1 MSSTKTQTAV
11 ARRKAET
18 EEAGL
23 DDHDSLSTIRH
34 ADDVLLA
41 KLGYRSEFKR
51 QISLIETTAIV
62 LSILAPLESVT
73 VTLPFTLASGGHV
86 GMVFGWII
94 PCILTMSIAAC
105 MAELTSAM
113 PTSGGLY
120 YFSAR
125 LAPRRWAPLACWI
138 TGWANVTGQ
147 VVLMCSSDYLTAQMI
162 VTALNAGSDGAIKL
176 GLGPTYGIMLALL
189 VSHGILCSFKTAI
202 LARINVYY
210 IVLNLGTLIA
220 LSVALLV
227 CSGEQR
233 VSAKTAFTQ
242 FENNTGWSNNG
253 WAFLLA
259 FYAPMWTMVGYDS
272 AAHLSEEIVG
282 AARVAPIAILGAVAS
297 TSILGWLLYISI
309 SFATA
314 SVPRLLETDFT
325 IPAGQLYI
333 DVLGKPGML
342 VIWSIII
349 VVDYTCGAAQGID
362 ASRVI
367 FAFSRDN
374 ALPGSKWWKRV
385 HPRTRTPI
393 HAVWLVMALS
403 AILGLL
409 SFSDNAL
416 TSLAGASVIALY
428 TSYITPIILRLTSGR
443 RTFEPGPFSL
453 GKWHMPVG
461 IVAVMWTAFLIVLF
475 VFPSGP
481 HPTAETM
488 NYTIV
493 VIMAVFT
500 FASLSWIFSARTWF
514 KGPVRTIGQG
524 EEAHEDSEKLDEKD
538 RTSVHEREVV
548 E

>member
-1 MSSTKTQTAV
+1 MPSDKKHPVVIVTKEA
-11 ARRKAET
+11 

-23 DDHDSLSTIRH
+23 DDHDSLTRIRH

-41 KLGYRSEFKR
+41 KLGYRSEFRR
-51 QISLIETTAIV
+51 QLSLIESTAIV
-62 LSILAPLESVT
+62 LSILTPVASVT
-73 VTLPFTLASGGHV
+73 ITLPFPLASGGHI

-94 PCILTMSIAAC
+94 PCIFTMTVAAS

-125 LAPRRWAPLACWI
+125 LAPPRWAPLACWI

-147 VVLMCSSDYLTAQMI
+147 IVLMCSSDYLTAQMI
-162 VTALNAGSDGAIKL
+162 TTALNAGSDGAIKL

-189 VSHGILCSFKTAI
+189 VSHGIVCCFKTSI
-202 LARINVYY
+202 LARLNVYY
-210 IVLNLGTLIA
+210 VILNLGTLIA

-233 VSAKTAFTQ
+233 VSPKTAFTM
-242 FENNTGWSNNG
+242 FENNTGWANSG
-253 WAFLLA
+253 WAFLLS

-272 AAHLSEEIVG
+272 AAHLSEETTG
-282 AARVAPIAILGAVAS
+282 AARVAPIAIIAAVAS
-297 TSILGWLLYISI
+297 TSVLGWILYIAI

-314 SVPRLLETDFT
+314 SVPHLLATDFT

-342 VIWSIII
+342 VVWSILI
-349 VVDYTCGAAQGID
+349 VVGYSCGAAQGVD

-385 HPRTRTPI
+385 DPRTRTPI
-393 HAVWLVMALS
+393 YGVWLVMGLS

-409 SFSDNAL
+409 SFSDAAL

-443 RTFEPGPFSL
+443 RTFVPGPFSL
-453 GKWHMPVG
+453 GGGPCLLVS
-461 IVAVMWTAFLIVLF
+461 VAVVWTRF
-475 VFPSGP
+475 
-481 HPTAETM
+481 
-488 NYTIV
+488 
-493 VIMAVFT
+493 VIMLFC
-500 FASLSWIFSARTWF
+500 SRPRPIRPRT
-514 KGPVRTIGQG
+514 R
-524 EEAHEDSEKLDEKD
+524 
-538 RTSVHEREVV
+538 
-548 E
+548 